1 MVEISKARQ
10 VSQMSSSTLYRKYR
24 PQGWS
29 EVAGQEHVKDTLAF
43 EVSSGR
49 TVHAY
54 LFSGPRGVG
63 KTTTARIFAKAINC
77 LEREDG
83 SGEPCGRCVACLA
96 VTEGGSMDIIEIDA
110 ASNRGIDSVR
120 DNIIDNARFSPS
132 RLKNKVFIVDEVHM
146 LTTEAFNAL
155 LKTLEEPPANVVFLL
170 ATTELHKVP
179 ATIVSRC
186 QRFDFRKIP
195 VESVVDRLV
204 GISAK
209 EEIEVDREV
218 LLEIARRSEG
228 CLRDAEG
235 LLGKVLAAADGER
248 VTIESVRAVLPRSDW
263 ETAASFVEALL
274 AGDTA
279 TALATV
285 GGMLDA
291 GSEPEHLA
299 NEALDIIRKTL
310 IAKVSGDVNFLRAE
324 LDESRLARIS
334 SWMGTTTVG
343 SLVRTLEVLL
353 EKRRDMKGSP
363 LPQLPLE
370 LAAVLICQ
378 EVNGGSAA
386 SAVLS
391 SSNSELGGTKTDG
404 RTVALDTVA
413 AMKPAAASGDAGSG
427 PDVVSRT
434 EIEIKKTESNEVE
447 AKEAGESE
455 ESALD
460 KEVQVSAPEPLG
472 EKEVVIEATAVTV
485 ENVVEESV
493 EDTVTAIEIGSVSA
507 KWEEI
512 VKRVSEVSQSL
523 SLLMGAVSP
532 VRMDGNTV
540 ELGSCFPFHRDR
552 LNEHK
557 TRDVLETAFSA
568 VLGQKLLVRA
578 VTIERKPEI
587 GHDDVAEGAIK
598 EQVSPVEAAPAVQK
612 IAEAFGGR
620 VIS

>member
-1 MVEISKARQ
+1 LRRVKISQ
-10 VSQMSSSTLYRKYR
+10 QMSSATLYRKYR

-83 SGEPCGRCVACLA
+83 SSEPCGQCVACLA

-120 DNIIDNARFSPS
+120 DNIIDNARFSPT

-155 LKTLEEPPANVVFLL
+155 LKTLEEPPANVIFLL

-195 VESVVDRLV
+195 VESVVERLV
-204 GISAK
+204 DISSK

-235 LLGKVLAAADGER
+235 LLGKVLASADGDR
-248 VTIESVRAVLPRSDW
+248 VTIESVQTVLPRSDW
-263 ETAASFVEALL
+263 ETAASFVGALL
-274 AGDTA
+274 AGDTVK
-279 TALATV
+279 ALATV
-285 GGMLDA
+285 GSMLDS
-291 GSEPEHLA
+291 GSEPEYLA
-299 NEALDIIRKTL
+299 NEALEIIRKTL
-310 IAKVSGDVNFLRAE
+310 IAKVSGDVNFLRAK
-324 LDESRLARIS
+324 LDESRLVLIS
-334 SWMGTTTVG
+334 SWVGTTTIG
-343 SLVRTLEVLL
+343 SLVRILEILL

-378 EVNGGSAA
+378 EVNGGSITT
-386 SAVLS
+386 S
-391 SSNSELGGTKTDG
+391 SSPDSVVSGTKTNG
-404 RTVALDTVA
+404 RTVAVDTIA
-413 AMKPAAASGDAGSG
+413 AMKSVVAEEDLSA
-427 PDVVSRT
+427 PDPIVVSQT
-434 EIEIKKTESNEVE
+434 ELESGTELNSNKETKKTR
-447 AKEAGESE
+447 ESE
-455 ESALD
+455 ERTLEN
-460 KEVQVSAPEPLG
+460 EVQFSTSEPLKD
-472 EKEVVIEATAVTV
+472 EE
-485 ENVVEESV
+485 VVEEIVVTTQPIAIEKSV
-493 EDTVTAIEIGSVSA
+493 IEIEIGSVSA

-512 VKRVSEVSQSL
+512 VKQVSEVSQSL

-532 VRMDGNTV
+532 VRMDGNIV

-557 TRDVLETAFSA
+557 TRDILEAAFST

-587 GHDDVAEGAIK
+587 EHNNVAEETVKA
-598 EQVSPVEAAPAVQK
+598 QVDSTGAAPAVQK
-612 IAEAFGGR
+612 IAEVFGGR